1 MAEHSQIGNYI
12 VISPVKDE
20 GPYVEKTIQ
29 SMIGQ
34 SVRPRRWMIVDDGS
48 RDATPQLLSHYAAQ
62 QPWITIVS
70 VARDQERRPGSAEV
84 LAFLRGYKLVEREE
98 FDFVV
103 KLDCDLQFPPNYFE
117 TILAK
122 FAMDPELGIASGVY
136 FEEHNGLWEPIK
148 MPSYHAAGC
157 SKVIRAQCFRDI
169 GGFIP
174 KPCWDTLDEIRA
186 QVAGWKTQHFEDA
199 PLRHLKTEGVGVGL
213 GRTSMMQGQSY
224 YLTGGGLLFFLLKV
238 LHRLVFGTPFLV
250 DGSLMLGGFLRAWIN
265 GEPKLVSGVEATAYR
280 NLLRRRMFKALSGV
294 FTPLRTASR

>member
-34 SVRPRRWMIVDDGS
+34 SVRPRRWIIVDDGS
-48 RDATPQLLSHYAAQ
+48 RDATPQLLSRYAAQ

-84 LAFLRGYKLVEREE
+84 RAFLRGYKLVEREE

-103 KLDCDLQFPPNYFE
+103 KLDCDVELAPNYFE

-136 FEEHNGLWEPIK
+136 FEEHNGLWKPIK

-186 QVAGWKTQHFEDA
+186 QVTGWKTQHFGDA
-199 PLRHLKTEGVGVGL
+199 TLRHLKTEGAGVGL
-213 GRTSMMQGQSY
+213 VRTSMMQGQSY
-224 YLTGGGLLFFLLKV
+224 YLTGGGTLFFFLKV

-250 DGSLMLGGFLRAWIN
+250 DGVLMLGGFLRAWIH
-265 GEPKLVSGVEATAYR
+265 GEPKLVSGAEAAAYR
-280 NLLRRRMFKALSGV
+280 NLLRRRIFKAVSGV